1 MKFGTVSQIDPVGHR
16 ARVEF
21 PAEDAEMIEDEKG
34 MESYWLPILC
44 QWSTGSKS
52 FCMPILGEQ
61 VVCWMDENSEFGV
74 ILGGI
79 YSDVD
84 AAPSAPAQARYQVY
98 EDGTILKYDPEAH
111 ELFADVQG
119 TAEVNAT
126 GTVLVKSDSSV
137 TVDASSIVL
146 KGATTVHG
154 SLHVT
159 QEATFDTTVDA
170 TGEITSGSIPLTT
183 HKHIGVT
190 PGSGVSGT
198 PTP

>member
-21 PAEDAEMIEDEKG
+21 PAEDAEMIADEKG
-34 MESYWLPILC
+34 LESYWLPILC

-79 YSDVD
+79 YSDAD
-84 AAPSAPAQARYQVY
+84 APPGAPEQSRYQVY
-98 EDGTILKYDPEAH
+98 ADGTILKYDPVAH
-111 ELFADVQG
+111 ALFADVKG
-119 TAEVNAT
+119 TVEVKAT
-126 GTVLVKSDSSV
+126 GSASV
-137 TVDASSIVL
+137 GASNIVL
-146 KGATTVHG
+146 KGATTVQG

-159 QEATFDTTVDA
+159 QSATFDTTINA